1 MQNDS
6 HMAINQQQQE
16 QQYQYQQQQYSPGK
30 SPMRA
35 ASFPPFPHSEPKM
48 QHSTAILGSP
58 SKMNWSNNSQ
68 QYGQQQQNYG
78 TPPFSLNSNNN
89 NNNNMGMDQHAFNTG
104 SFNNGDG
111 IGPAHGSPP
120 KFLTST
126 APTYSYSFSNAPS
139 IFETLLRETEQS
151 SMARTGS
158 KFHEAV
164 ETLQRLNAEVNT
176 YKVLMARLWKE
187 QQPNALHASTL

>member
-6 HMAINQQQQE
+6 HMAINQQQQ
-16 QQYQYQQQQYSPGK
+16 QQYQYQPQQQNQYQQQQYSPGK
-30 SPMRA
+30 SPMRTA
-35 ASFPPFPHSEPKM
+35 SEPKM

-78 TPPFSLNSNNN
+78 APPFSLN
-89 NNNNMGMDQHAFNTG
+89 NNNNMGMDQHTFNTG
-104 SFNNGDG
+104 SFNNGG
-111 IGPAHGSPP
+111 SIGPAHGSPP
-120 KFLTST
+120 KFLTPA

-176 YKVLMARLWKE
+176 CKALMDRLWKE
-187 QQPNALHASTL
+187 QQPNALHAGTS